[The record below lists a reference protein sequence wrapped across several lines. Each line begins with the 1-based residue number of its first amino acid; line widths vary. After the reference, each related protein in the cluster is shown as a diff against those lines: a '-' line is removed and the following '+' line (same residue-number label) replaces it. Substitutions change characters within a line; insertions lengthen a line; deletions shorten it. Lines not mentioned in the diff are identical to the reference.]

1 MRDGGTD
8 WPDRGLD
15 GPTSPPPCPPPSGDR
30 LIRFDARGG
39 GDGAGACCV
48 AGSRQ
53 LIEICQSCGTRR
65 LLVGSDPCSLPVAET
80 IGP

>member
-15 GPTSPPPCPPPSGDR
+15 GPTSPPLSPPSGDR

-39 GDGAGACCV
+39 GDGAG
-48 AGSRQ
+48 
-53 LIEICQSCGTRR
+53 E
-65 LLVGSDPCSLPVAET
+65 PVASP
-80 IGP
+80 GVVN